1 MIPTVIQP
9 VGSQEDIASFK
20 GDPSQ
25 KDYEPLLERG
35 SSPKLHYKCTVFLET
50 FCFLELGPMRTVHN
64 ESSTCD
70 ISKPGELKPETRS
83 CKCESIW
90 LFLKFGWTD
99 PLMTIYCV
107 HIYIY
112 MRKFSSLLP
121 LPERPSTGSCTERQR
136 MGIWTCV
143 LQSVGLLRPVSFCVM
158 LVGDSY
164 YTNRFY
170 YLR

>member
-99 PLMTIYCV
+99 PLMIIYCV

-112 MRKFSSLLP
+112 IYEEILFSLT
-121 LPERPSTGSCTERQR
+121 PSREAKHWVVYRTAENGDLNVCS
-136 MGIWTCV
+136 
-143 LQSVGLLRPVSFCVM
+143 SVS
-158 LVGDSY
+158 
-164 YTNRFY
+164 RFY
-170 YLR
+170 SDQCPSV